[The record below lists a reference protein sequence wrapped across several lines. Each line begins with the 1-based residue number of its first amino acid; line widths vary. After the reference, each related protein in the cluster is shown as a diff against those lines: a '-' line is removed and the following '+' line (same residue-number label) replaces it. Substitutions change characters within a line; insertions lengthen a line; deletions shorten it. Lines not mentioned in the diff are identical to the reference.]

1 MERDQKELK
10 RYLRVGGALQEREC
24 GEIAVATGNPRV
36 GHWSP
41 GSPLGNSGVP
51 VKKGLEW
58 SGMERASVLPYIAD
72 RCAVIHTS
80 E

>member
-10 RYLRVGGALQEREC
+10 GKPRVGELCRK
-24 GEIAVATGNPRV
+24 GNMVRPPWRLVITRV
-36 GHWSP
+36 GHWPP

-51 VKKGLEW
+51 VKKGLEL
-58 SGMERASVLPYIAD
+58 SEMERASVLPYMAD
-72 RCAVIHTS
+72 RCIVMHMS